1 MQKTIIQPQKGW
13 HFIDWKEVIKYK
25 DLLYFL
31 VLRDLKAIYKQTIMG
46 FGWALIRPFASMVI
60 FTIIF
65 GKFAGLEKSLEG
77 DVPYAIFTFV
87 ALIPWTYFSS
97 ALTGAS
103 NSLIGGVGIFSKVY
117 FPRIIVPL
125 TPVIAKLVDFG
136 ISFLLL
142 IVMMI
147 YYGIMP
153 GYNIIFLPVLMLI
166 MILTSMGVGM
176 WLSALAI
183 QYRDIQQLMGFLVQL
198 LMYLT
203 PIIWPITFI
212 PEKYRFLYGLYPMA
226 GVIEG
231 FRSAL
236 IGKTAMPWD
245 MIGLGF
251 IVSLFIFFTG
261 SIYFKFKERIFVDVA

>member
-13 HFIDWKEVIKYK
+13 HSIDWKELISYK

-31 VLRDLKAIYKQTIMG
+31 VLRDIKAIYKQTILG

-65 GKFAGLEKSLEG
+65 GKFAGLEQTLEG
-77 DVPYAIFTFV
+77 GTPYAVFAYV
-87 ALIPWTYFSS
+87 ALIPWTYFSASLSS
-97 ALTGAS
+97 AS
-103 NSLIGGVGIFSKVY
+103 SSLIGGAGIFSKVY
-117 FPRIIVPL
+117 FPRIIIPL

-142 IVMMI
+142 FVMMI
-147 YYGIMP
+147 YYGIVP
-153 GYNIIFLPVLMLI
+153 NINIIFLPILIII

-183 QYRDIQQLMGFLVQL
+183 QYRDVQQLMGFLIQL

-203 PIIWPITFI
+203 PIIWPFTFI
-212 PEKYRFLYGLYPMA
+212 PEKYRLLYGLYPMA

-236 IGKTAMPWD
+236 IGKTEMPWD

-251 IVSLFIFFTG
+251 IISLFLFFTG
-261 SIYFKFKERIFVDVA
+261 SMYFKFKERIFVDVA